1 MTGGNP
7 GAEAGEPREKPNRA
21 GGALPRR
28 RRWWPLLLPAAAYT
42 AYFWSNPIG
51 AGAWS
56 PFGPGMLSGDSASYL
71 DPGPEAGAGYPL
83 FLDFLEAALGGLEAI
98 PRAQLLLMAAAVVF
112 LGASVSRALDAPR
125 LGFGVALAAF
135 AASAVARFHAYL
147 LSEALFVP
155 LLCALLGALLLVLR
169 RPSWPGVALAA
180 SLCGLAVATR
190 PPGALLLAVW
200 PFLGFLLW
208 RRAAGQRGRLAAAAA
223 LPLAFCFL
231 PEAADWS
238 RVEGDLAGPHL
249 FAKALLIPPEPPA
262 TGDPAAD
269 GLLAEARDRVAPL
282 REVVSGAPG
291 GALGSLLLRRSE
303 RTAQHLRYYGLED
316 RAERVAAA
324 RGLNADA
331 LLAALGRTALL
342 AAPGE
347 WAANA
352 SRHYAALWM
361 HPTVHTEALARE
373 FRARTAALR
382 DPAAFPGSRVAAPL
396 SPAQAFPGWFVG
408 LVRAAGGAAFLLSTL
423 ALFLALGLRLRT
435 GVVPLPLAGAA
446 VAALSVHAYFL
457 TAAVLNFATMRYA
470 SAMWIPEAVC
480 GLLFLGWASPRI
492 GAALSRRGRDSTG
505 SPAGPGGCRSG
516 PPGR

>member
-1 MTGGNP
+1 MTAGNP
-7 GAEAGEPREKPNRA
+7 GPEGGEPRERPNRA
-21 GGALPRR
+21 GGALPRW
-28 RRWWPLLLPAAAYT
+28 RWWPLLLPAAAYT

-112 LGASVSRALDAPR
+112 LGASVSRDAPR

-180 SLCGLAVATR
+180 SLCGLAVAAR
-190 PPGALLLAVW
+190 PPGALLLAIW
-200 PFLGFLLW
+200 PLLGFLLW
-208 RRAAGQRGRLAAAAA
+208 RRIAGQRGRLAAAAVV
-223 LPLAFCFL
+223 PLALCFL
-231 PEAADWS
+231 PEAAAWS
-238 RVEGDLAGPHL
+238 RAEGDLAGTHL
-249 FAKALLIPPEPPA
+249 FAKALLIPSEPPA
-262 TGDPAAD
+262 TGDPTAD
-269 GLLAEARDRVAPL
+269 ALLAEARDRAAPL
-282 REVVSGAPG
+282 REVVSGAPA

-303 RTAQHLRYYGLED
+303 RTAQHLRYYGLRD

-324 RGLNADA
+324 RGVDAAA
-331 LLAALGRTALL
+331 LLAALGRSALL

-373 FRARTAALR
+373 FRGRTAALR
-382 DPAAFPGSRVAAPL
+382 DPPAFPGSRVAAPL

-423 ALFLALGLRLRT
+423 ALLLALGLRLRS

-457 TAAVLNFATMRYA
+457 TAAVFNFATMRYA

-480 GLLFLGWASPRI
+480 GLLFLGWASPKI
-492 GAALSRRGRDSTG
+492 GAAVRRGRTG
-505 SPAGPGGCRSG
+505 R
-516 PPGR
+516 